1 MANIYSMEKH
11 IVKATNFACLTET
24 CGTAIIK
31 THLIFKILAVI
42 INEIYVIKDTL

>member
-11 IVKATNFACLTET
+11 IVKETNFACLTET

-31 THLIFKILAVI
+31 TRLILKILATIMDEV
-42 INEIYVIKDTL
+42 YVIKDTL